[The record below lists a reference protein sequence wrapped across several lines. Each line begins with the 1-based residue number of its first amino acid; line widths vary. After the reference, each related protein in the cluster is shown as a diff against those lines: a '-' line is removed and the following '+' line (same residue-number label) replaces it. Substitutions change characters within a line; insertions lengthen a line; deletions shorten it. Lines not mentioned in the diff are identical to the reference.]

1 MENCATNNV
10 NSKAITADIQQSI
23 NQSDRL
29 VLAVARQK
37 YAMSAPELL
46 GDNKK
51 MVLQACVFF
60 LRCLLAASWKCLN
73 TLQIK
78 KN

>member
-10 NSKAITADIQQSI
+10 NSKVITADIQQSI

-37 YAMSAPELL
+37 YAMNAAELL

-51 MVLQACVFF
+51 MVLQTCVFF